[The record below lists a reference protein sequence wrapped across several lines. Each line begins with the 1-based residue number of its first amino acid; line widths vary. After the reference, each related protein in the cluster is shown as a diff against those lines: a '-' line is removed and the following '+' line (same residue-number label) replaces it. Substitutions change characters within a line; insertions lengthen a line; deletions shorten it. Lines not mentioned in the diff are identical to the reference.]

1 MSICVFGD
9 STAWGAW
16 DEEKGG
22 WVNRL
27 RLSLEYKNYEP
38 QVYNLAIDG
47 DTSEG
52 VRERF
57 EAEAALR
64 EAGIVIIAIGA
75 NDSGTDEGG
84 NFFISAAQFEDNLRA
99 LANTANKLGYVM
111 VFLDFENID
120 ESKTNPVSWANVY
133 YSEEDLDKYSAI
145 MKTVAE
151 ESNIYF
157 CSIRGLLTNEDLAD
171 GLHPNESGHAKIA
184 ETVEKY
190 LINNKIVSI

>member
-27 RLSLEYKNYEP
+27 RLSLESKNYEP

-75 NDSGTDEGG
+75 NDSGTDDSG

>member
-27 RLSLEYKNYEP
+27 RLSLESKNYEP

-57 EAEAALR
+57 EAEATLR
-64 EAGIVIIAIGA
+64 EARIVIIPIPA
-75 NDSGTDEGG
+75 
-84 NFFISAAQFEDNLRA
+84 
-99 LANTANKLGYVM
+99 
-111 VFLDFENID
+111 
-120 ESKTNPVSWANVY
+120 
-133 YSEEDLDKYSAI
+133 
-145 MKTVAE
+145 
-151 ESNIYF
+151 
-157 CSIRGLLTNEDLAD
+157 
-171 GLHPNESGHAKIA
+171 
-184 ETVEKY
+184 
-190 LINNKIVSI
+190 